1 MRARRLTRIPGER
14 RVFAVRDVGILRLT
28 GWGSRAATAEGGG
41 LSWQLA
47 HRGIWQPVFQAADAA
62 GDIVG
67 DFRGRTLQHGGM
79 LRWSDRELDL
89 RPDGF
94 GRERYALVE
103 EGRALATIERTGGW
117 GRRPLDIA
125 IGEPD
130 GIDPGLVLFAVF
142 VVATLTQST
151 QSAAAA
157 A

>member
-1 MRARRLTRIPGER
+1 VRLTHIPGER
-14 RVFAVRDVGILRLT
+14 RVYVVRGVGTLRLS

-41 LSWQLA
+41 LSWQIT

-67 DFRGRTLQHGGM
+67 DFRGRTLHHGGV
-79 LRWSDRELDL
+79 LQWSDRELDL

-103 EGRALATIERTGGW
+103 EGHKLATIESTGSW
-117 GRRPLDIA
+117 GRRPADVA
-125 IGEPD
+125 VGDPD
-130 GIDPGLVLFAVF
+130 GIDPGLLLFAVF
-142 VVATLTQST
+142 VVTTLAQTPQ
-151 QSAAAA
+151 AAAA